1 MEKDNKNQ
9 IFIKDCW
16 LCSLYKVVIEEPEV
30 KIVEK
35 IRKAK
40 DKDEEIIRVV
50 KEMKKVGIK
59 ILQEE
64 EWQIEG
70 DLALKE
76 EKVYML
82 KDKRLRTEI
91 IQLHH
96 NTPVAG
102 YGRKWKMTELVTRN
116 YQWLGVTRDM
126 GKYIED
132 CDMCQRMKNKTDI
145 PAGKLKL
152 SKIPEKIWIYLIVD
166 LNTKLSLV
174 AGKDAILVVCNRLS
188 KMIHFVAIIEGT
200 LAEGLTRLF
209 KDNIQKLHGLQFAAE
224 MTKELN
230 CMLEIETKLSTAF
243 HPQTDGQIERKN

>member
-16 LCSLYKVVIEEPEV
+16 LCSLYKVVIEGPEV

-40 DKDEEIIRVV
+40 DKDKEIIRVV

-116 YQWLGVTRDM
+116 Y
-126 GKYIED
+126 
-132 CDMCQRMKNKTDI
+132 
-145 PAGKLKL
+145 
-152 SKIPEKIWIYLIVD
+152 
-166 LNTKLSLV
+166 
-174 AGKDAILVVCNRLS
+174 
-188 KMIHFVAIIEGT
+188 
-200 LAEGLTRLF
+200 
-209 KDNIQKLHGLQFAAE
+209 
-224 MTKELN
+224 
-230 CMLEIETKLSTAF
+230 
-243 HPQTDGQIERKN
+243 